1 MGNLLT
7 RRRELILASGGSS
20 EWDVEWD
27 YTMGLP
33 ENNGWTK
40 DATGT
45 SSATLTDSCVQI
57 RAQNSNQHLDYSWSN
72 QNSIGVFE
80 AEYSFTN
87 AYGNSTMFIGNGVD
101 TVNGTRN
108 QYSANYKGIYLYT
121 ATTIA
126 NMRKL
131 QSAAS
136 NTYYKITIVLNG
148 ANSQVLVNDVIKA
161 DNIDLS
167 TITMSS
173 YPTRLRFS
181 SSHSTTAAT
190 YNLKSMRLKLGRI

>member
-1 MGNLLT
+1 MGDLLT

-33 ENNGWTK
+33 EDSGWTK

-45 SSATLTDSCVQI
+45 SIATLTDSCVQI
-57 RAQNSNQHLDYSWSN
+57 RAQNSNQHLGYSWPN

-87 AYGNSTMFIGNGVD
+87 AYCNSTLFIGNDIDV
-101 TVNGTRN
+101 VNGIRG

-121 ATTIA
+121 ATAIA
-126 NMRKL
+126 SMRKL
-131 QSAAS
+131 QSAS
-136 NTYYKITIVLNG
+136 QNTYYKITVVLNG
-148 ANSQVLVNDVIKA
+148 ANSKVLVDDVLKA

-167 TITMSS
+167 TIAMTV

-190 YNLKSMRLKLGRI
+190 YNLKAMRLKLGRI